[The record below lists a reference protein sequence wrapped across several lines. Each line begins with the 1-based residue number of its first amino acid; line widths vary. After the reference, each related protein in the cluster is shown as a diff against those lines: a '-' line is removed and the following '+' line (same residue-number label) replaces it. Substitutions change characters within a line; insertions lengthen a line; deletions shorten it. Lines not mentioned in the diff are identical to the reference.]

1 MNVCSIDDNIRI
13 PSNKYNLPKL
23 GCILRRRSN
32 SRFLIKMGVIIC
44 AVIIMSTLLL
54 AWGSICPE
62 GGECS
67 DRTLQSTLLK
77 IRPHQPHIYK
87 GADNSKVYQLVLV
100 ADLDDRSRVEVGK
113 EVWQS
118 FLLEGTLSWDGAD
131 EFKTEFSRDPVSVQS
146 DYSRGGRGMELSEL
160 IAYNGDLL
168 SVDDRTGIVYKLV
181 TDASSGKWNV
191 IPWLLLS
198 DGDGNEKKGLKAEWM
213 AIKDKKLYVGG
224 LGKEWTSV
232 TGDYLNDNPMYI
244 KVVSPEGS
252 VQHVFWK
259 KVYLK
264 LREHLN
270 ISTPG
275 YLIHEAIMWSEHA
288 QRWVVLPRRVSHEKY
303 NDVDDE
309 KRGSNIMMLCT
320 EDFEQCDVITV
331 GSVAP
336 SRGYSSFKFLP
347 GTDER
352 IIVALRSEEDNGKI
366 ATYLTV
372 FDLLGQVLLSD
383 VMVGNEKYEGVEF
396 V

>member
-1 MNVCSIDDNIRI
+1 M
-13 PSNKYNLPKL
+13 
-23 GCILRRRSN
+23 
-32 SRFLIKMGVIIC
+32 IKMGVIIC

-54 AWGSICPE
+54 AWGSICPD
-62 GGECS
+62 GAQCS
-67 DRTLQSTLLK
+67 DRTQQSTLLK

-87 GADNSKVYQLVLV
+87 GADNSKVYQLVFV

-113 EVWQS
+113 EMWQS
-118 FLLEGTLSWDGAD
+118 FLLEGTLTWDATG
-131 EFKTEFSRDPVSVQS
+131 EFKIDFDRDPVSVRS

-160 IAYNGDLL
+160 ITYNGDMLTA
-168 SVDDRTGIVYKLV
+168 DDRTGIVYKLV

-198 DGDGNEKKGLKAEWM
+198 DGDGNEEKGLKAEWM
-213 AIKDKKLYVGG
+213 TTKDNKLYVGG

-232 TGDYLNDNPMYI
+232 TGEYINDNPMYI
-244 KVVSPEGS
+244 KVISAEGS

-288 QRWVVLPRRVSHEKY
+288 ERWVVLPRRVSHEKY
-303 NDVDDE
+303 NDIDDE

-331 GSVAP
+331 GSVIP
-336 SRGYSSFKFLP
+336 TRGYSSFKFLP
-347 GTDER
+347 GTDEQ

-372 FDLLGQVLLSD
+372 FDLLGHVL
-383 VMVGNEKYEGVEF
+383 F
-396 V
+396 QT